1 MLQTQD
7 EDSEAEKLSPL
18 LDVKAC
24 ADSPSPSPP
33 VIAQEEGE
41 EQDQLKVELPKNS
54 SKQYALS
61 FCNRNNRICN
71 KICLEV
77 GLISD

>member
-18 LDVKAC
+18 LDVK
-24 ADSPSPSPP
+24 DSPSPSPP
-33 VIAQEEGE
+33 VIAPEEGE

-54 SKQYALS
+54 SKQDALS
-61 FCNRNNRICN
+61 FCNRNNRSFN